1 MSAALSPPHGLARTP
16 DPPVAPGQSVL
27 SKALAILGAFTQA
40 EPELRLVDVCR
51 ITGLPA
57 PTTHRL
63 IAELVAWGALER
75 LSDRSYRVGMRLWEV
90 GSLSPT
96 SRTLREI
103 ARPCM
108 QELYESTRQ
117 NVHLAVRHDA
127 QVLYVEKLCGR
138 RSISV
143 PTNIGDRLP
152 LHSTGAG
159 KVLLAHSPPAVRKR
173 VLRSGLAR
181 YTPNTIVAPGT
192 LDRVLG
198 EVRRTGLATC
208 VEELTM
214 GAYSLAAP
222 IYDGRGKAVAALSL
236 VVRSTPGQSER
247 MGPVV
252 RAAAGRISREL
263 AASPVPVDLERD
275 RP

>member
-1 MSAALSPPHGLARTP
+1 VNAALTTPPEAP
-16 DPPVAPGQSVL
+16 APPGQSVV

-40 EPELRLVDVCR
+40 EPELRLVDVSR

-103 ARPCM
+103 ARPHM
-108 QELYESTRQ
+108 QDLYETTRE
-117 NVHLAVRHDA
+117 NVHLAVRHDVQA
-127 QVLYVEKLCGR
+127 LYVEKFFGR

-143 PTNIGDRLP
+143 PTHIGNRLP
-152 LHSTGAG
+152 LHSTGVG
-159 KVLLAHSPPAVRKR
+159 KVLLAYSPAAVRDR
-173 VLRSGLAR
+173 VLRSRLPR
-181 YTPNTIVAPGT
+181 FTPNTIVAPGI
-192 LDRVLG
+192 LSRVLD

-214 GAYSLAAP
+214 GAYALAAP
-222 IYDGRGKAVAALSL
+222 IYDGRGKTVAALSL
-236 VVRSTPGQSER
+236 VMRSAPGQPDR
-247 MGPVV
+247 MAPAV
-252 RAAAGRISREL
+252 RAAAGHISREL
-263 AASPVPVDLERD
+263 ATSRIPVDLEAL
-275 RP
+275 PG